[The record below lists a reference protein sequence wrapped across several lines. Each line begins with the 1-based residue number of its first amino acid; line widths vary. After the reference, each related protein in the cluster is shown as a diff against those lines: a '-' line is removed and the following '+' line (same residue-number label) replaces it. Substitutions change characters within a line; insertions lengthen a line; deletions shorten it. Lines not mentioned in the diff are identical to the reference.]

1 MRKRN
6 YKGRCEKRSISKC
19 KEICRTYDSIQYAYA
34 DVLQQNEDIKE
45 IKCNVLMD
53 GLTIGEYTSDF
64 VCIKADNALSELED
78 TSCHSRKGCRNVQ
91 AKIIKRLLLLSIHY
105 ETECWLQLFVKA
117 NVISTE
123 KSKPIAHSCGEIRRM
138 PIASINILKNN

>member
-64 VCIKADNALSELED
+64 VCIKADNDLMVRECVNRRFLCKPLTVKLLDA
-78 TSCHSRKGCRNVQ
+78 SRC
-91 AKIIKRLLLLSIHY
+91 Y
-105 ETECWLQLFVKA
+105 WL
-117 NVISTE
+117 
-123 KSKPIAHSCGEIRRM
+123 RRGVVDWG
-138 PIASINILKNN
+138 IVVDAEQ